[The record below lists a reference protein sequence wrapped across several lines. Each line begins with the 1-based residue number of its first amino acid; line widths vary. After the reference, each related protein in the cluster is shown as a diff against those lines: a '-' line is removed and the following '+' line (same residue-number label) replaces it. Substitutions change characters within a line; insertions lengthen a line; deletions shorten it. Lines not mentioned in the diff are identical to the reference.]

1 MVDLLQR
8 NNDTMFEKYELYRQ
22 RNQTLEKGMLDKEAL
37 YIKIKSENEQ
47 MADQLYGLKRV
58 AEDCK
63 QENVVLKQK
72 LLNNEQLAK
81 TNGE

>member
-1 MVDLLQR
+1 
-8 NNDTMFEKYELYRQ
+8 
-22 RNQTLEKGMLDKEAL
+22 MLDKEAL

-58 AEDCK
+58 ADDCK

>member
-1 MVDLLQR
+1 MVDLLRR
-8 NNDTMFEKYELYRQ
+8 NHDTMHEKYELYRQ

-37 YIKIKSENEQ
+37 YHKMKSENEQ

-63 QENVVLKQK
+63 QENVIVKQK
-72 LLNNEQLAK
+72 LQNYE
-81 TNGE
+81 